1 MTTSLPVPSVLLR
14 AGAVAA
20 LCTFGAFATA
30 GAADKPKAKSPVHAA
45 KKTAAKP
52 VDVAPPEASAEQQQA
67 AEEVF
72 YGAYQCEFNQ
82 TVDVEKSNRHASYVD
97 VKSGKSAWLMKPVRS
112 STGAIR
118 LEDIKGETLL
128 VQIQSKSMLLN
139 VKSGQRLVDA
149 CISPRQRELTAAT
162 QQAEANGQAAAPKLL
177 AGPDAS
183 AEPARR
189 TARTKAE

>member
-1 MTTSLPVPSVLLR
+1 MTTTHPVLSVLLR
-14 AGAVAA
+14 AGAMAA
-20 LCTFGAFATA
+20 LCTFGAVATA
-30 GAADKPKAKSPVHAA
+30 GAADKARTPAHAA
-45 KKTAAKP
+45 KKPAAKA
-52 VDVAPPEASAEQQQA
+52 VDAAPAEASAEQQQA

-82 TVDVEKSNRHASYVD
+82 TVDVEKNNRHAAYVD
-97 VKSGKSAWLMKPVRS
+97 VKSGQSTWLMKPGRS

-118 LEDIKGETLL
+118 LEDVKGETLL
-128 VQIQSKSMLLN
+128 VQIHSKSMLLN

-149 CISPRQRELTAAT
+149 CITPRQRELMAAAR
-162 QQAEANGQAAAPKLL
+162 QAEANGQAAAPKLL
-177 AGPDAS
+177 VGPDAT